1 MTSRKRYA
9 ILANL
14 FRMWLIYSGCGEMAL
29 LNRYALLSLF
39 LLASLWVTCIMFTR
53 RSHGISVDIWC
64 SMGCFP
70 SSLLSLHRASFQLY
84 PRAWLILTPCIC
96 IDKRTSL
103 NLKRGMLYIW
113 CLGDVQRAVGGR
125 EYLLCWQNT
134 RKSMRWRSCLPFEY
148 PIPKTVSPR
157 FHMYKLLSERKKEFE
172 TIIWKRQ
179 LNRK

>member
-1 MTSRKRYA
+1 MWWNGFTESIRVVVVVLISFSLGHMHYVYKAVTWY
-9 ILANL
+9 
-14 FRMWLIYSGCGEMAL
+14 FRWHLM
-29 LNRYALLSLF
+29 LNGVFSF
-39 LLASLWVTCIMFTR
+39 FS
-53 RSHGISVDIWC
+53 
-64 SMGCFP
+64 
-70 SSLLSLHRASFQLY
+70 LSLHRASFQSY
-84 PRAWLILTPCIC
+84 PRAWYLILTPCIC
-96 IDKRTSL
+96 TDKRTSL

-157 FHMYKLLSERKKEFE
+157 FHMYKLLSERKKESE